1 MPARTYPWERFAEVI
16 ELLARE
22 LGVRVVVTGATSEK
36 PLVDAILDRLTT
48 EARLRTEGV
57 AGALSFDGL
66 CALIAAADLT
76 ITNNTGPMHV
86 SAAVGTPVVALF
98 ALTNPPEQ
106 WGPWKVPHRMLWR
119 EVPCR
124 ICYSRICPTNHE
136 CLTGVS
142 PRDVV
147 DAAAGLLDACALPPA
162 REVLPA

>member
-1 MPARTYPWERFAEVI
+1 MPARTYPWEMYAEVV
-16 ELLARE
+16 ELLVGE
-22 LGVRVVVTGATSEK
+22 LDAHVIVTGARSEE
-36 PLVDAILDRLTT
+36 PLVRAILDRLSPVT
-48 EARLRTEGV
+48 RLRTEGM
-57 AGALSFDGL
+57 AGTLSFDAF

-124 ICYSRICPTNHE
+124 ICYSRICPTHHE

-147 DAAAGLLDACALPPA
+147 NAAADLVGATEPSPALA
-162 REVLPA
+162 GAA